1 MGIRKEI
8 QDFKSQIKESLPQ
21 HTVEVYANMDS
32 IPDIAIIGCIGARDN
47 FLFEK
52 SENTVELFRKTTRK
66 DPEITV
72 LEGMEFIVCRG
83 IGGGAAHYIIEQLP
97 YYYDGTIGLWSLMGN
112 CPEIHQIIDNLEK
125 NHVQYFIIVIED
137 IPQTQY
143 CGIMGLNNERCWV
156 EEASYHG
163 TMELL
168 YPDFLPPP
176 IIESPLPVITT
187 QTMVKNAMEYVS
199 RSTKK
204 VGFQLFDKY
213 VLDAA
218 FTHPSFKKLLRQKVS
233 ILNINEHELDQL
245 LHLYGISSQND
256 IFTVFPETVFFIG
269 LGPLGGG
276 LASSETHFLY
286 EPSFFLEDIFPVGAG
301 DTAFAGG
308 LGCLLRVLSDSE
320 EVVPSFSHLD
330 KEEHSMILDSFCESG
345 LVGVQIPYPSIP
357 LDIRRKL
364 IAESKEIS
372 EGTHTYFTEIGQL
385 ENFFEKNHGENLRK
399 IDKKPFFS
407 RIDGKVVREIFMDTD
422 GLL

>member
-8 QDFKSQIKESLPQ
+8 QDFRTWIKESVPQ
-21 HTVEVYANMDS
+21 HTVEVYTNMDS

-52 SENTVELFRKTTRK
+52 SEGTVELFRKTTGE
-66 DPEITV
+66 DPELTV
-72 LEGMEFIVCRG
+72 LDGEEFIVCRG

-97 YYYDGTIGLWSLMGN
+97 YYYDGNIGLWSLMGN
-112 CPEIHQIIDNLEK
+112 CPEINQIIDNLEK
-125 NHVQYFIIVIED
+125 THVQYFIIVIED

-163 TMELL
+163 AMTLL
-168 YPDFLPPP
+168 YPDFIPPQ
-176 IIESPLPVITT
+176 ILESPLVAVTT
-187 QTMVKNAMEYVS
+187 QTMVKNAMEYVY
-199 RSTKK
+199 RTPGK

-213 VLDAA
+213 ISDTA
-218 FTHPSFKKLLRQKVS
+218 FTQPSFKELLRQKVS

-256 IFTVFPETVFFIG
+256 IFTVFPETVFLIG
-269 LGPLGGG
+269 LGPLGGC
-276 LASSETHFLY
+276 LASSETGFLY

-308 LGCLLRVLSDSE
+308 LGCLLGFLEDGQDLVTGL
-320 EVVPSFSHLD
+320 SHLD
-330 KEEHSMILDSFCESG
+330 REERCMILNSFCESG
-345 LVGVQIPYPSIP
+345 WVGVQIPYPSIP

-372 EGTHTYFTEIGQL
+372 EPSHDYFTEIEQL
-385 ENFFEKNHGENLRK
+385 EIFFKKNYRDKLRK
-399 IDKKPFFS
+399 MDKSALFS
-407 RIDGKVVREIFMDTD
+407 RIDGNAVREIFQNPD
-422 GLL
+422 G